1 MKEKSK
7 NIYTRVPESLSKK
20 LDELATKEYRSV
32 SSIIRQAIKAWLVH
46 KESKGGE

>member
-20 LDELATKEYRSV
+20 LEALAVKEYRSV

-46 KESKGGE
+46 REK

>member
-20 LDELATKEYRSV
+20 LNKLAAKEYRSV
-32 SSIIRQAIKAWLVH
+32 SSIIRQAIKELLASRKWY
-46 KESKGGE
+46 